1 MQEKKKNKRRM
12 EDDDEE
18 SQAIKMPSRKMKF
31 AGLSKKKKRRN

>member
-1 MQEKKKNKRRM
+1 MDEKKKHKRRM

-18 SQAIKMPSRKMKF
+18 SQAIKMPSRKTKF